1 MALYKADGATLD
13 DLREA
18 VNTLE
23 DVSRTALRVFGSAH
37 PIAKGMECHLEDSR
51 AVLVTRETPSPP
63 GSA

>member
-1 MALYKADGATLD
+1 
-13 DLREA
+13 